1 MLLKAAGCIVSYWFE
16 QMNYTYKKIWLIA
29 FPVMMSILIEQL
41 INITDAL
48 FLGHVGDVELGAS
61 ALAGIWFLAIYML
74 GFGFSLGLQVVIA
87 RRNGEQQYAE
97 TGKTFFQGLFFL
109 LILAVLLCLLSKI
122 FSPVLLKHLI
132 TSDDVYNAVIRYLD
146 WRIWGLL
153 FSFPFLALRS
163 FLVGITQT
171 KALNMAAFTAV
182 LMNIPMNWLLIFGLD
197 MGISG
202 VAIASSFAEMCSLAV
217 LAAYMFRHID
227 KKVYGL
233 YWRIDITVLKEVFS
247 VSVWSMLQFFTSVAI
262 WFLFFVAIER
272 LGETELAVSNI
283 VRSVSALFSVIVN
296 ALAGVTGSLVSN
308 LIGAGEKKQ
317 VFPLCHKIIRLGYA
331 IGIPLIVFALFFHQH
346 IIGAYTENPAIIQLA
361 WPPFLVMLLN
371 YFFALP
377 GYVYLNAATGTGA
390 TRTVFIFQVIT
401 TIAYLFCLWGLDFC
415 DAPLA
420 AYWAV
425 EYLYVMLLGTQ
436 AVIYLKY
443 KQY

>member
-74 GFGFSLGLQVVIA
+74 GFGFSLGLQVIIA
-87 RRNGEQQYAE
+87 RRNGEQWYAE

-109 LILAVLLCLLSKI
+109 LILAVLLCMLSKI

-182 LMNIPMNWLLIFGLD
+182 LVNIPLNWLLIFGFD

-202 VAIASSFAEMCSLAV
+202 AAIASSSAEMCSLAV

-227 KKVYGL
+227 KKAYGL

-247 VSVWSMLQFFTSVAI
+247 ISVWSMLQFFTSVAI
-262 WFLFFVAIER
+262 
-272 LGETELAVSNI
+272 
-283 VRSVSALFSVIVN
+283 
-296 ALAGVTGSLVSN
+296 
-308 LIGAGEKKQ
+308 
-317 VFPLCHKIIRLGYA
+317 
-331 IGIPLIVFALFFHQH
+331 
-346 IIGAYTENPAIIQLA
+346 
-361 WPPFLVMLLN
+361 
-371 YFFALP
+371 
-377 GYVYLNAATGTGA
+377 
-390 TRTVFIFQVIT
+390 
-401 TIAYLFCLWGLDFC
+401 
-415 DAPLA
+415 
-420 AYWAV
+420 
-425 EYLYVMLLGTQ
+425 
-436 AVIYLKY
+436 
-443 KQY
+443 

>member
-87 RRNGEQQYAE
+87 RRNGEQRYAE

-182 LMNIPMNWLLIFGLD
+182 LVNIPLNWLLIFGFD

-202 VAIASSFAEMCSLAV
+202 AAIASSFAEMCSLAV

-227 KKVYGL
+227 KKAYGL
-233 YWRIDITVLKEVFS
+233 YWHIDITVLKEVFS
-247 VSVWSMLQFFTSVAI
+247 ISVWSMLQFFTSVAI
-262 WFLFFVAIER
+262 WFLFFVAIEH

-331 IGIPLIVFALFFHQH
+331 IGYSIDCFCVVLS
-346 IIGAYTENPAIIQLA
+346 PAHYRGLYGKSRYHTA
-361 WPPFLVMLLN
+361 CM
-371 YFFALP
+371 
-377 GYVYLNAATGTGA
+377 AA
-390 TRTVFIFQVIT
+390 FSCHS
-401 TIAYLFCLWGLDFC
+401 Y
-415 DAPLA
+415 
-420 AYWAV
+420 
-425 EYLYVMLLGTQ
+425 
-436 AVIYLKY
+436 
-443 KQY
+443 

>member
-1 MLLKAAGCIVSYWFE
+1 
-16 QMNYTYKKIWLIA
+16 
-29 FPVMMSILIEQL
+29 
-41 INITDAL
+41 
-48 FLGHVGDVELGAS
+48 
-61 ALAGIWFLAIYML
+61 
-74 GFGFSLGLQVVIA
+74 
-87 RRNGEQQYAE
+87 
-97 TGKTFFQGLFFL
+97 
-109 LILAVLLCLLSKI
+109 
-122 FSPVLLKHLI
+122 
-132 TSDDVYNAVIRYLD
+132 
-146 WRIWGLL
+146 
-153 FSFPFLALRS
+153 
-163 FLVGITQT
+163 
-171 KALNMAAFTAV
+171 MAAFTAV
-182 LMNIPMNWLLIFGLD
+182 LVNIPLNWLLIFGFD

-202 VAIASSFAEMCSLAV
+202 AAIASSFAEMCSLAV

-227 KKVYGL
+227 KKAYGL

-247 VSVWSMLQFFTSVAI
+247 ISVWSMLQFFTSVAI

-283 VRSVSALFSVIVN
+283 VRSVSALFAVIVN

-308 LIGAGEKKQ
+308 LIGAGEKKK

-331 IGIPLIVFALFFHQH
+331 TGIPLIAFALCFHQP

-361 WPPFLVMLLN
+361 WPPFIVMLLN

-390 TRTVFIFQVIT
+390 TRTVFIFQVTT

-415 DAPLA
+415 DVPLA

-425 EYLYVMLLGTQ
+425 EYLYVILLGTQ
-436 AVIYLKY
+436 SVIYLKY